1 MFFVLVFSTCRRFL
15 NGFKICKTKDM
26 LFQTIKNYQNVVFL
40 INIVLF
46 VSSELLRVSEEQKSY
61 HTVR

>member
-1 MFFVLVFSTCRRFL
+1 
-15 NGFKICKTKDM
+15 M